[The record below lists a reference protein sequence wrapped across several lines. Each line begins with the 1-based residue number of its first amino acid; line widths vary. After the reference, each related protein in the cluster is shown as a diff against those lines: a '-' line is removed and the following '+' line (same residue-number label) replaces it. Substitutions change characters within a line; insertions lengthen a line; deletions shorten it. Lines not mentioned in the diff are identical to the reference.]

1 MSEIFMKYHVT
12 QLLKEN
18 LDEYVRHL
26 HQHMNDSGLDD
37 IIYTPYKIGHNHPID
52 EMRES
57 ITKRMNTELNSL
69 NWERAFIVKVENHI
83 IGHLDLRGE
92 HLESSLHRCRLGM
105 GLDKEYRGQG
115 LGAMLI
121 NEAIKWL
128 KAETAIDWID
138 LYTFSHN
145 YAAIKLYKKCGF
157 IEVGSISDRFRVDG
171 ISITDL
177 QMTLKITRT

>member
-1 MSEIFMKYHVT
+1 MFIKNYVT
-12 QLLKEN
+12 QLLKEK

-37 IIYTPYKIGHNHPID
+37 IIYTPYKIGHNHPIN

-57 ITKRMNTELNSL
+57 IAKGMNTELNAP
-69 NWERAFIVKVENHI
+69 NWVRVFIVQVENHI
-83 IGHLDLRGE
+83 VGHLDLRGA
-92 HLESSLHRCRLGM
+92 HLESSVHRCRLGM
-105 GLDKEYRGQG
+105 GLDKDYRGEG
-115 LGAMLI
+115 LGSMLM

-145 YAAIKLYKKCGF
+145 HAAIKLYKKFGF
-157 IEVGSISDRFRVDG
+157 EEVGSITDRFRVDG
-171 ISITDL
+171 ISINDL
-177 QMTLKITRT
+177 QMTLNIARA